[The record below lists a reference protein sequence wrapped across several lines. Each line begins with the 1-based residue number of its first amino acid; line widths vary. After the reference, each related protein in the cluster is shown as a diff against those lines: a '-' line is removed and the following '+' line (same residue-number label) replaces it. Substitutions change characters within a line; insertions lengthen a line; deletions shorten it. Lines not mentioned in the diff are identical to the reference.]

1 MLLRRASANLL
12 ANAVHYADAPSTI
25 VLSSRVEG
33 SSTTV
38 VVENAGRPSRQSSWR
53 LFGCFIAPARPDS
66 SQSSVLGLAIV
77 HTIMVLHGGSAQAE
91 SKDGVNRFFLHFPK
105 ELSIKTI

>member
-1 MLLRRASANLL
+1 MLLRRALANLL

-53 LFGCFIAPARPDS
+53 LFGRFIAP
-66 SQSSVLGLAIV
+66 
-77 HTIMVLHGGSAQAE
+77 TIMVLHGGSAQAE